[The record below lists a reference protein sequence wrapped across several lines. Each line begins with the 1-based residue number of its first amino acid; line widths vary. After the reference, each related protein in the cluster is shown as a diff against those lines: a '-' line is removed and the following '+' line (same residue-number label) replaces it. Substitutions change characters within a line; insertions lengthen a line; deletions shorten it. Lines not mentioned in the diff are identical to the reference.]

1 MRKGHLFAVAMLVGL
16 AVDTPAALGSNATVE
31 TGATATVPTPTFF
44 FTPKEVTVD
53 PGNTVTVVNGGN
65 VGGAPHSLVWA
76 DGAPGFAP
84 MVPSTPNLAPW
95 SSARTFTAPG
105 DYAFSC
111 TFHPLMMTGV
121 VHVTAPAGPAPAP
134 APAPAPQTGAPSADR
149 TAPALTGTTARATRR
164 TVTVRLRLSE
174 PAKVTV
180 VVTRNGRRL
189 ARKRFTRSAVG
200 AATLRV
206 PVRARRGEVRV
217 GITAVDAAGNSSR
230 RTLRVRVR

>member
-1 MRKGHLFAVAMLVGL
+1 MRKGDLFAVAMLVGL
-16 AVDTPAALGSNATVE
+16 AMDTPAALGANATVE
-31 TGATATVPTPTFF
+31 TGATATAPPTFF

-53 PGNTVTVVNGGN
+53 PGNTVTVVNGTNG
-65 VGGAPHSLVWA
+65 GGAPHSIVWA

-84 MVPSTPNLAPW
+84 TAAPSPTNVAAW

-121 VHVTAPAGPAPAP
+121 VHVTAPAGP